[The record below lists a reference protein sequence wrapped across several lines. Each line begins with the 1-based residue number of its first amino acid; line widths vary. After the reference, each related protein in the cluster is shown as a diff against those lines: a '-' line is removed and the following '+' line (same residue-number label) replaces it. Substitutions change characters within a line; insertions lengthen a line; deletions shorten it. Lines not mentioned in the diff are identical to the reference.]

1 MSEQDNYIVFIADAQ
16 EFICNNEPELI
27 SILQT
32 TSQLTSREIRF
43 FKDKQY
49 NERIS
54 RFYNKKYNIYV

>member
-1 MSEQDNYIVFIADAQ
+1 MSEQDNYIVFIADTQ
-16 EFICNNEPELI
+16 EFICNNESELI

-54 RFYNKKYNIYV
+54 RFYNKKYNI

>member
-1 MSEQDNYIVFIADAQ
+1 MSEQDNYIVFIADTQ
-16 EFICNNEPELI
+16 EFICNNESELTTLI
-27 SILQT
+27 QT

-54 RFYNKKYNIYV
+54 RFYNKKYNI